1 MAIQGRAEGAPTV
14 LCPETPT
21 LTKPVKPDKKGLQS
35 LGVPI
40 IESGLRSKP
49 WNLIRAESPR
59 SGRPANLRR
68 EAMSRIGNHHR
79 LAPHQTPS
87 GFSLALP
94 CDFPGK
100 EPCKP

>member
-1 MAIQGRAEGAPTV
+1 M
-14 LCPETPT
+14 LCPEAPT

-68 EAMSRIGNHHR
+68 EAMSRIAKHHR
-79 LAPHQTPS
+79 PAAPPNSLRFQPS
-87 GFSLALP
+87 PTLLFSRK
-94 CDFPGK
+94 GTV
-100 EPCKP
+100 